1 MDEKKSRDHEFSFG
15 LEFGMSPRHPSRYG
29 VELCLEI
36 RLELCAGDIESWN
49 INGI

>member
-1 MDEKKSRDHEFSFG
+1 MKQNKPRDHEFSFG
-15 LEFGMSPRHPSRYG
+15 LEFGMSLIHPGRYG
-29 VELCLEI
+29 VELCLAI